1 MDRGLRSNVKRK
13 AILTQ
18 KEQSPA
24 RHCKIFDSGEAE
36 LTRVKTLYSESVDV
50 GDRLV
55 RVNGLIKL
63 GSNLGGRPRRR
74 VVVALPLVEDTS
86 LIPGTVTRVAL
97 GCCSRERTEVN
108 LTLFTRK
115 DLSLI
120 PGEDEGLG
128 VAECLTLFVA
138 EEIGVEQQTQPR
150 GLSLR
155 RGCSK
160 IRAFSLSRFER
171 RAIVT
176 RTNQLSRK
184 NSSTA
189 SYKKA

>member
-1 MDRGLRSNVKRK
+1 M
-13 AILTQ
+13 TQ

-24 RHCKIFDSGEAE
+24 RHCKILDSDEAE
-36 LTRVKTLYSESVDV
+36 LMRVKILYSESLGI

-74 VVVALPLVEDTS
+74 VVVALPLMEDTG
-86 LIPGTVTRVAL
+86 LIPGAAIRVAFR
-97 GCCSRERTEVN
+97 CRSRGRMEVN
-108 LTLFTRK
+108 LTLFTGE

-120 PGEDEGLG
+120 PGEDEGLRA
-128 VAECLTLFVA
+128 VECLTLLVA
-138 EEIGVEQQTQPR
+138 EEIEVEQQMQLR
-150 GLSLR
+150 GLGLR

-176 RTNQLSRK
+176 QTNQLSQK
-184 NSSTA
+184 NSSTT
-189 SYKKA
+189 SYKKL